1 MNKHFYNSI
10 SYRPWSLHFST
21 RMSYNTYHLEDEIRY
36 LRYKLRE
43 EMDYGAHLRETI
55 RQRYEETERVCRV
68 LTDIADDIR
77 TADPELYKKVIAPI
91 YDGDKD
97 PRPDWFL
104 DEEYGIR
111 TV

>member
-1 MNKHFYNSI
+1 
-10 SYRPWSLHFST
+10 
-21 RMSYNTYHLEDEIRY
+21 MSYNTYHLEDEIRY

-43 EMDYGAHLRETI
+43 E
-55 RQRYEETERVCRV
+55 
-68 LTDIADDIR
+68 DIADDIR

>member
-1 MNKHFYNSI
+1 
-10 SYRPWSLHFST
+10 
-21 RMSYNTYHLEDEIRY
+21 MSYNTYHLEDEIRY
-36 LRYKLRE
+36 LRYQLRE
-43 EMDYGAHLRETI
+43 EKNYTHHLRQMLD
-55 RQRYEETERVCRV
+55 QRYEETERMCRV